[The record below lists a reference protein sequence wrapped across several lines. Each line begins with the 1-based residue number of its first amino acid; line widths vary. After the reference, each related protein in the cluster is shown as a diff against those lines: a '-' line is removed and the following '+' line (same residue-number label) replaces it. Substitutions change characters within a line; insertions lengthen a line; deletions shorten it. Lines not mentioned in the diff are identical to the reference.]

1 MTASISGTG
10 LNSQYA
16 AISRGNGS
24 VKEAPERLRQDS
36 AAAPEPKKYKS
47 PGIVKTILGAIV
59 GDIFFETTC
68 AFVPKLI
75 NLTVSP
81 QYTKIC
87 ENLTDKENASFN
99 NAALKMLEDSGA
111 KAKGVEIFNISKEN
125 KDLLLGIPK
134 KLLNLVEEGKNSFYL
149 IPTKKIIT
157 SDKAQMYAMHEIG
170 HAINYNVSK
179 FGKVL
184 TACRPTQGLFLAPF
198 MLTALIKTKKEEGEK
213 TEGFWDKTTTF
224 IKNNIGKI
232 TFISFLPTLFDET
245 VASLRAHSFA
255 KKHLSPDLVAKQAKM
270 LGWAGST
277 YYIAAISASLLA
289 YLSVK
294 VKDALI
300 HKTPVEPTVQT
311 DPSAKSAPDTES
323 VNQPADNTEPASNH
337 ADDKKSEQKTS
348 IAAKSVGKPADNT
361 EPAPKSDDDKKSDQK
376 TSTAAKSVGKPAA
389 YTETASKPAAGTKQ
403 KTSA

>member
-1 MTASISGTG
+1 MTASISAAG
-10 LNSQYA
+10 LNSQSA
-16 AISRGNGS
+16 AINRGNGS

-36 AAAPEPKKYKS
+36 AATPEPRKYKS

-68 AFVPKLI
+68 AFIPKLI
-75 NLTVSP
+75 NLPVRS
-81 QYTKIC
+81 QGIKIC
-87 ENLTDKENASFN
+87 ESVTANENASFN

-111 KAKGVEIFNISKEN
+111 KAKGAEIFNISKEN
-125 KDLLLGIPK
+125 KSVTEDLLLNIPK
-134 KLLNLVEEGKNSFYL
+134 KLLNLVEEGKNAFYHR
-149 IPTKKIIT
+149 PSKKIII
-157 SDKAQMYAMHEIG
+157 SDKAQIYTMHKIG

-184 TACRPTQGLFLAPF
+184 TACRPKQGLFLAPF

-294 VKDALI
+294 VKDMLI

-311 DPSAKSAPDTES
+311 EPSAKSDP
-323 VNQPADNTEPASNH
+323 
-337 ADDKKSEQKTS
+337 
-348 IAAKSVGKPADNT
+348 AAKPVDKTAGDTN
-361 EPAPKSDDDKKSDQK
+361 PAPESADDKKSDQK
-376 TSTAAKSVGKPAA
+376 ASTAAKSADKPAA
-389 YTETASKPAAGTKQ
+389 YTETASKPAGKPAVDTKQ

>member
-24 VKEAPERLRQDS
+24 VKEAPEQLRQDS

-99 NAALKMLEDSGA
+99 NAALKMLEESGA
-111 KAKGVEIFNISKEN
+111 KAKGAEIFNISKEN
-125 KDLLLGIPK
+125 KSATEDLSLSIPK
-134 KLLNLVEEGKNSFYL
+134 KLLDLVEEGKNAFYH
-149 IPTKKIIT
+149 IHSKKIIT
-157 SDKAQMYAMHEIG
+157 SDKAQIYAMHEIG

-213 TEGFWDKTTTF
+213 AEGFWDKTTTF

-294 VKDALI
+294 VKDMLI

-311 DPSAKSAPDTES
+311 DPSAKSAPDTE
-323 VNQPADNTEPASNH
+323 
-337 ADDKKSEQKTS
+337 
-348 IAAKSVGKPADNT
+348 
-361 EPAPKSDDDKKSDQK
+361 PAPKSDDDKKSDQK
-376 TSTAAKSVGKPAA
+376 ASTALKSVNQPAA
-389 YTETASKPAAGTKQ
+389 DTEQ
-403 KTSA
+403 KNSA

>member
-1 MTASISGTG
+1 MTASISATG
-10 LNSQYA
+10 LSSQSA
-16 AISRGNGS
+16 AINRGNGS
-24 VKEAPERLRQDS
+24 VKEAPERLRQNS
-36 AAAPEPKKYKS
+36 ESSSEPQKYKS

-59 GDIFFETTC
+59 GDIFFEATC

-75 NLTVSP
+75 DLTVSP
-81 QYTKIC
+81 QYIKIC
-87 ENLTDKENASFN
+87 ENITDKENASFK

-111 KAKGVEIFNISKEN
+111 KAKGAKIFNISKKN
-125 KDLLLGIPK
+125 KSATEDLSLSIPK
-134 KLLNLVEEGKNSFYL
+134 KLLNLVEEGKNAFYHF
-149 IPTKKIIT
+149 PSKKIIT
-157 SDKAQMYAMHEIG
+157 SDKAQIYTMHEIG
-170 HAINYNVSK
+170 HAINYNVSN

-184 TACRPTQGLFLAPF
+184 TACRPKQGLFLAPF

-294 VKDALI
+294 VKDMLI

-311 DPSAKSAPDTES
+311 APSAKSAP
-323 VNQPADNTEPASNH
+323 
-337 ADDKKSEQKTS
+337 
-348 IAAKSVGKPADNT
+348 AAKSVGKPAADTETASNHADNT
-361 EPAPKSDDDKKSDQK
+361 KSDQK
-376 TSTAAKSVGKPAA
+376 ASTAAKSVGKPAA
-389 YTETASKPAAGTKQ
+389 YTETASNHADDKKSDQKASTAPKSVNQPADTEQ
-403 KTSA
+403 KNSA

>member
-59 GDIFFETTC
+59 GDIFFEATC
-68 AFVPKLI
+68 AFLPKLI
-75 NLTVSP
+75 NPTMIS
-81 QYTKIC
+81 QAIKIR
-87 ENLTDKENASFN
+87 ENITDKENASFK

-111 KAKGVEIFNISKEN
+111 KAKGAEIFNISKKNMSVTEY
-125 KDLLLGIPK
+125 LSLSIPT
-134 KLLNLVEEGKNSFYL
+134 KLLNLVEEGKNAFYHF
-149 IPTKKIIT
+149 PSKKIII
-157 SDKAQMYAMHEIG
+157 SDKAQIYTMHEIG
-170 HAINYNVSK
+170 HAINCNVSK

-184 TACRPTQGLFLAPF
+184 TASKPKQRWFLAPF
-198 MLTALIKTKKEEGEK
+198 ILTALIKTKKEEGEK

-294 VKDALI
+294 VKDMLI

-311 DPSAKSAPDTES
+311 DPSAKSAP
-323 VNQPADNTEPASNH
+323 
-337 ADDKKSEQKTS
+337 
-348 IAAKSVGKPADNT
+348 
-361 EPAPKSDDDKKSDQK
+361 
-376 TSTAAKSVGKPAA
+376 AAKSVGKPAA
-389 YTETASKPAAGTKQ
+389 YTETASKSADNPAADTKQ

>member
-24 VKEAPERLRQDS
+24 VKEAPEQLRQDS

-99 NAALKMLEDSGA
+99 NAALKMLEESGA
-111 KAKGVEIFNISKEN
+111 KAKGAEIFNISKKN
-125 KDLLLGIPK
+125 KDYFLLGIPK
-134 KLLNLVEEGKNSFYL
+134 KLLNLVEEGKNAFYHH
-149 IPTKKIIT
+149 PSKKIII
-157 SDKAQMYAMHEIG
+157 SDKAQIYTMHEIG

-294 VKDALI
+294 VKDMLI
-300 HKTPVEPTVQT
+300 HKTPIEPTVQT
-311 DPSAKSAPDTES
+311 DSSAKSAP
-323 VNQPADNTEPASNH
+323 
-337 ADDKKSEQKTS
+337 
-348 IAAKSVGKPADNT
+348 
-361 EPAPKSDDDKKSDQK
+361 
-376 TSTAAKSVGKPAA
+376 AAKSVGKPAA
-389 YTETASKPAAGTKQ
+389 DTETASNHAADKKSDQKSAPAAKSVNQPAAYTETASNNVADKKSDQKASTAAKSVNQPADTEQ
-403 KTSA
+403 KNSA